1 MHACAFGDAGIM
13 VQVWRLG
20 LAGDDGATVMTD
32 ILFPNEDY
40 TLVKVYAENGSVQ
53 LKSGVFYE
61 VKSIWE

>member
-1 MHACAFGDAGIM
+1 M